1 MRSIRG
7 VLVASMISKENVDM
21 SWLDVVEALT
31 DAVNGALEVGDW
43 SQVVTLTTELYTA
56 ALHIGDAEF
65 AELVQDVHWIAND
78 ALVHPVAVGR
88 LVSP

>member
-1 MRSIRG
+1 MG
-7 VLVASMISKENVDM
+7 M

-43 SQVVTLTTELYTA
+43 SEVVRLTTELYTA

-65 AELVQDVHWIAND
+65 ADLVQDLHWIAND
-78 ALVHPVAVGR
+78 ALVHPMEAGR
-88 LVSP
+88 WVSP

>member
-7 VLVASMISKENVDM
+7 VLVASMISKEDVDM

-43 SQVVTLTTELYTA
+43 SQVVTLTTDLYTA

-78 ALVHPVAVGR
+78 ALVHPVEVGR

>member
-1 MRSIRG
+1 
-7 VLVASMISKENVDM
+7 M

-31 DAVNGALEVGDW
+31 DAVNVALEVGDW
-43 SQVVTLTTELYTA
+43 SQVVRLTTDLYTA
-56 ALHIGDAEF
+56 ALHIDDAEF

-78 ALVHPVAVGR
+78 ALVHPVVVGR